1 MSLISKQAIHA
12 DLEGGEKFFQ
22 SLDVKVFPCAYR
34 GYWESF
40 SERTK
45 TDNFTRNGS
54 NKEFELT
61 FAPLSITSVS
71 GHESIDYTVQGKK
84 VIFESAP
91 TASDDKIQ
99 IKYAYLSNETKRQ
112 GFDPEAQATT
122 EYNLT
127 NLYGKLSINKESY
140 VISFIETSTNSGK
153 YLLKCV
159 IGGYYFEIN
168 NVEINDI
175 KNKYLGIKLRE
186 IDLENSDD
194 DSDRKSKLL
203 ESIIGDS
210 LYLDVATLRNDK
222 FVFTG
227 LAVNDTATGYDYTL
241 QVVDA
246 SGKIN
251 WRSKTI
257 LNILDSGSGK
267 YSIQNLHEDNS
278 KNSIASGNYSL
289 AFGTKVEAKNTNSI
303 ALGNNT
309 KTNMDNQLVLGKFN
323 VEKNDAYIVV
333 GNGSSNTSR
342 DNVFEVKNTGKI
354 VNDGGIETT
363 GDISSNGASR
373 TNKLTLGNSTENN
386 SGAIDVYGTS
396 TSKVF
401 SVDNAGN
408 TSIEGNL
415 ELENDFI
422 VHSDKFTVDAAS
434 GDTTIAGKLDVNSNI
449 TTKGNITANKSGEN
463 KLILGSTVSSS
474 TGSIK
479 VYGTGN
485 EIVFSVDNAGETEL
499 SGNLGIKGKA
509 TASQTS
515 STDDNDTLTT
525 KKYVDDLIR
534 EANGIIADNKSA
546 SDTGLSNLDK
556 ALDDAKSKL
565 EKDIE
570 DAVDKAIED
579 LEDYIETQLRNSF
592 SQRQNSGSDAT
603 VSASTGK
610 YIQKVSQEN
619 GTIAT
624 ETGAFATSVTSENTT
639 SAPTGKAVY
648 NHVKDE
654 IDTVNT
660 TINGLWEDSIKSL
673 VLNAIYPVG
682 SIYIMYS
689 DDKHITECPINVGT
703 WKSIDAGTFLVA
715 ANNIKSSPYYRS
727 QSGGS
732 ANSVVVSHSHDGKTS
747 NVAES
752 ITISNNLNDSHIDVR
767 ALAGKDNG
775 RIVMGQSGS
784 IREEAITW
792 TSKPAT
798 VSGWDSKQTYH
809 QRLYFDLNHGH
820 TATTSGHDHT
830 VSTGNAGEDGTGKN
844 LPPYLAV
851 YMWRRTE

>member
-12 DLEGGEKFFQ
+12 DLVGEEKFFQ

-40 SERTK
+40 SEKTK
-45 TDNFTRNGS
+45 TDSFTRNGS
-54 NKEFELT
+54 KKEFELT
-61 FAPLSITSVS
+61 FVPLSIISVS
-71 GHESIDYTVQGKK
+71 GHESIKYTVQGKK

-91 TASDDKIQ
+91 TASDTKIQ

-140 VISFIETSTNSGK
+140 VISFIETSASSGK

-227 LAVNDTATGYDYTL
+227 LAVADTATGYDYTL
-241 QVVDA
+241 QVVTA
-246 SGKIN
+246 SGNIN

-257 LNILDSGSGK
+257 LNTLDSGSGK
-267 YSIQNLHEDNS
+267 YSIQNLHETTS
-278 KNSIASGNYSL
+278 KNSIASGDYSL
-289 AFGTKVEAKNTNSI
+289 AFGTKVEAKNTNST

-309 KTNMDNQLVLGKFN
+309 KTNMDNQLVLGKYN

-342 DNVFEVKNTGKI
+342 DNIFEVKNTGKI
-354 VNDGGIETT
+354 INDGGIETI
-363 GDISSNGASR
+363 GDISSIGVNR
-373 TNKLTLGNSTENN
+373 TNKLTLGNSTEDS
-386 SGAIDVYGTS
+386 SGAIDVYGIDTA
-396 TSKVF
+396 KVF
-401 SVDNAGN
+401 SVDNEGN

-422 VHSDKFTVDAAS
+422 IHSDKFTVEAAS
-434 GDTTIAGKLDVNSNI
+434 GNTTIAGKLDVNSDI
-449 TTKGNITANKSGEN
+449 TAKGNITANKSGEN

-525 KKYVDDLIR
+525 KKYVDDLISR
-534 EANGIIADNKSA
+534 ANGIIADNKSA
-546 SDTGLSNLDK
+546 SDAGLSNLDK

-579 LEDYIETQLRNSF
+579 LEDYIETQLSNSF

-610 YIQKVSQEN
+610 YIQKVTQES
-619 GTIAT
+619 GTITT
-624 ETGAFATSVTSENTT
+624 ETGAFATSVISTDTK

-648 NHVKDE
+648 DHLAGIWSNDRIKNADNNFDCLKD
-654 IDTVNT
+654 I
-660 TINGLWEDSIKSL
+660 I
-673 VLNAIYPVG
+673 LNATYPVG

-689 DDKHITECPINVGT
+689 DDKNVSTCPIYESLGGEWSKINSG
-703 WKSIDAGTFLVA
+703 KFLVSA
-715 ANNIKSSPYYRS
+715 DDNIASRYYRS
-727 QSGGS
+727 REAGYED
-732 ANSVVVSHSHDGKTS
+732 AKVIAHSHSYSGIASCSLTEHAGSTQTSTKSGKHTHDVSFKASKIGQDEWTGFEGNAGDKDKGSVTS
-747 NVAES
+747 TTTSSGEHTHS
-752 ITISNNLNDSHIDVR
+752 ITI
-767 ALAGKDNG
+767 
-775 RIVMGQSGS
+775 
-784 IREEAITW
+784 
-792 TSKPAT
+792 PAHT
-798 VSGWDSKQTYH
+798 
-809 QRLYFDLNHGH
+809 H
-820 TATTSGHDHT
+820 TATVTIPSI
-830 VSTGNAGEDGTGKN
+830 SSYGEDGTGKN
-844 LPPYLAV
+844 LPPYVAV
-851 YMWRRTE
+851 YMWRRTK

>member
-12 DLEGGEKFFQ
+12 DLVGGEKFFQ

-40 SERTK
+40 SEKTK
-45 TDNFTRNGS
+45 TDSFTRNGS

-61 FAPLSITSVS
+61 FAPLSIISVS
-71 GHESIDYTVQGKK
+71 GHESIKYTVQGKK
-84 VIFESAP
+84 VTFESAP
-91 TASDDKIQ
+91 TASDTKIQ

-127 NLYGKLSINKESY
+127 NLYGKLSVNKESY
-140 VISFIETSTNSGK
+140 VISFIETSTGSGK

-210 LYLDVATLRNDK
+210 LYLDVATLRDDK

-227 LAVNDTATGYDYTL
+227 LAVADTATGYDYTL
-241 QVVDA
+241 QVVNA
-246 SGKIN
+246 SGNIN

-257 LNILDSGSGK
+257 LNTLDSGSGK
-267 YSIQNLHEDNS
+267 HSIQNLHETNS
-278 KNSIASGNYSL
+278 KNSIASGDYSL
-289 AFGTKVEAKNTNSI
+289 AFGTKVEAKNTNST

-323 VEKNDAYIVV
+323 VEKNDAYVV
-333 GNGSSNTSR
+333 IGNGSSNTSR

-363 GDISSNGASR
+363 GDISSNGANR
-373 TNKLTLGNSTENN
+373 INKLALGNSTENN
-386 SGAIDVYGTS
+386 SGAIDIYGTS

-401 SVDNAGN
+401 SVDNTGN

-415 ELENDFI
+415 ELENDFMI
-422 VHSDKFTVDAAS
+422 HSDKFTVEAAS

-485 EIVFSVDNAGETEL
+485 EVVFSVDTTGETEL

-525 KKYVDDLIR
+525 KKYVDDLISR
-534 EANGIIADNKSA
+534 ANGIIADNKSA
-546 SDTGLSNLDK
+546 SDAGISNLDT
-556 ALDDAKSKL
+556 ALEAAKTKL
-565 EKDIE
+565 ENDIKT
-570 DAVDKAIED
+570 AVDEAIDE
-579 LEDYIETQLRNSF
+579 LEAHIESRLTESF
-592 SQRQNSGSDAT
+592 GQRQNSGSDAT

-610 YIQKVSQEN
+610 YIQKVTQEN

-624 ETGAFATSVTSENTT
+624 ESGAFATSVTSTNNS
-639 SAPTGKAVY
+639 SAPTSKAVY
-648 NHVKDE
+648 DHLAGIWSNDRIKNADDNFDCLKD
-654 IDTVNT
+654 I
-660 TINGLWEDSIKSL
+660 I
-673 VLNAIYPVG
+673 LNATYPVG
-682 SIYIMYS
+682 SIYMMYS
-689 DDKHITECPINVGT
+689 SDKNITTCPIASSLGGT
-703 WKSIDAGTFLVA
+703 WTKIESGRFLVS
-715 ANNIKSSPYYRS
+715 ANDTTSSPYYRGET
-727 QSGGS
+727 GGS
-732 ANSVVVSHSHDGKTS
+732 ADAKVIAHSHNYSGAASCSLTAKGEITYTS
-747 NVAES
+747 TE
-752 ITISNNLNDSHIDVR
+752 
-767 ALAGKDNG
+767 
-775 RIVMGQSGS
+775 SGS
-784 IREEAITW
+784 HTHNVSFKASKAGTGNW
-792 TSKPAT
+792 T
-798 VSGWDSKQTYH
+798 G
-809 QRLYFDLNHGH
+809 FE
-820 TATTSGHDHT
+820 
-830 VSTGNAGEDGTGKN
+830 GNAGDGDKGSVTSTTTSSGAHTHSVTIPEHTHAATVTIPSISSYGEDGKNKN
-844 LPPYLAV
+844 LPPFLAV
-851 YMWRRTE
+851 YMWRRER